1 LITPQLNLDAST
13 IRAPL
18 RVAGTWSQFL
28 SQSAAWQEVIFEI
41 DAGYADRQW
50 PPSAGTVAAPQA
62 KVAPV
67 NSPDD
72 RWPIPPEPKSRRRAQ
87 HTAWRIMKRAF
98 EAKGGVPRSWSMK
111 KIAEVLDRKR
121 SGGDEPITEDTVTRL
136 LQGD

>member
-50 PPSAGTVAAPQA
+50 PPSTGTVAAPQA
-62 KVAPV
+62 KIAPV

-72 RWPIPPEPKSRRRAQ
+72 RWPIPEEPESRKRAQ
-87 HTAWRIMKRAF
+87 RTAWRVMNRVF
-98 EAKGGVPRSWSMK
+98 GPQGGIPHWSNQ
-111 KIAEVLDRKR
+111 KIANYLNPKR
-121 SGGDEPITEDTVTRL
+121 SGAEELITPDAVRRL
-136 LQGD
+136 LRGE